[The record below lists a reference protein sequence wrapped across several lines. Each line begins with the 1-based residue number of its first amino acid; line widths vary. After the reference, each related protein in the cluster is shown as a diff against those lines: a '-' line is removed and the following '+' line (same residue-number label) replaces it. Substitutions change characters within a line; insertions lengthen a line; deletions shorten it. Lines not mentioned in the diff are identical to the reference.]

1 MSQFSTLT
9 PMPADALLGLMTA
22 YREDPRDEKFDLGV
36 GVYKNDKGE
45 TPVMSAVAKAEAL
58 ILKSQTTKEYEGPRG
73 NTDYCAAIEGFVFG
87 EGAAA
92 TQEGRTLSFTAPG
105 GCGALFLGTGL
116 MSRMGVKTV
125 WVSNPT
131 WPNHPNVVRF
141 MGLDVAEY
149 PYADP
154 ETGEL
159 DLAAMLAGIEKAER
173 GDGIII
179 QGPCHNPTGID
190 LTIEDWKKVGALVK
204 SKGLIAMLDVA
215 YHGFAK
221 GLDEDVKGVRAF
233 IEAAGEALVSYSCSK
248 NFGLYRERAGCFLAV
263 GESAEGIAAAS
274 THVAALARA
283 SYSMP
288 PAHGAAIV
296 ATILNNADLRAEWE
310 AELTQMRERMIS
322 LRKALAETLV
332 EKTGSNRLGAVA
344 MQNGMFSQLP
354 LSKDGI
360 TAMREK
366 SGLYMPNSGRIN
378 IAGLNL
384 KDIPAV
390 ADIIAKEA

>member
-58 ILKSQTTKEYEGPRG
+58 ILKSQTTKVYEGPRG

-204 SKGLIAMLDVA
+204 SKGLDVA

-310 AELTQMRERMIS
+310 AELTQMRERMTS